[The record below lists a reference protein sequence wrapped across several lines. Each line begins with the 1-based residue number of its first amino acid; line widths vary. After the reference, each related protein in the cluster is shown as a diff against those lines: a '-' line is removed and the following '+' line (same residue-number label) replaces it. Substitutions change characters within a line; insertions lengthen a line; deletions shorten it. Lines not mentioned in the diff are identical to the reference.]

1 MSAATDE
8 IDGSPELAEKRTR
21 AEELARAV
29 GAILRE
35 YAPKLAALNG
45 EFFQVLDG
53 DIRSQT
59 SRAAWLLDQSEIMRK
74 PLLAILSR
82 GSGLR
87 EISPLE
93 PMTRDELS
101 LRMFEIEIQLH
112 HMIRHTN
119 QLRDKLA
126 SYKLSDHVAK
136 LRMAA
141 GLPGGQNG
149 PRVGP

>member
-1 MSAATDE
+1 MSPATE
-8 IDGSPELAEKRTR
+8 ETVESPLIAEKRAR

-29 GAILRE
+29 MAILRE
-35 YAPKLAALNG
+35 YTPKIAAMNG
-45 EFFQVLDG
+45 EFFQVLAG
-53 DIRSQT
+53 DLRQLT
-59 SRAAWLLDQSEIMRK
+59 NQAAWLLDQSEILRK

-87 EISPLE
+87 EISLLE

-112 HMIRHTN
+112 HLVRHTN
-119 QLRDKLA
+119 QLREKVTLFKL
-126 SYKLSDHVAK
+126 DDQVAK

-149 PRVGP
+149 PRVNP